1 MKIILILAILAASCI
16 VGYTQESQ
24 VVSCYQCQDMA
35 IEYVS
40 ESNVMQ
46 MNETMDD
53 SLPRCDSYDMTN
65 CPYDGSSYM
74 CGAVSISYDANM
86 FGVTMKAEMVTR
98 VCLPS
103 VGLTNQAMEET
114 YCNAMEDALTG
125 SSDGAL
131 DFTSC
136 KLDVCRTDNCNTQGM
151 EKFQDDGD
159 KENDGEENYEYVSS
173 GSKLAI
179 SFLLIQLVSFLAV
192 TVL

>member
-24 VVSCYQCQDMA
+24 DVSCYQCQDMA

-65 CPYDGSSYM
+65 CPYDGNSYM

-151 EKFQDDGD
+151 DKFQDDGER
-159 KENDGEENYEYVSS
+159 ENYVSS
-173 GSKLAI
+173 ETKLTV

-192 TVL
+192 AIFQI